1 MLFSSGLFKNE
12 VDIMGKKQ
20 RILNNEGAQRLADW
34 LRDIHMTQAELAK
47 EIGYTQQ
54 YVSNIMNGKRPLTLD
69 FAQLVSD
76 RTSQGQS
83 QKYNMELRIRPQYLL
98 CMDDIRTTEDFE
110 SQYIHRDQAVS
121 DATLTLL
128 DQSLREV
135 CLREGM
141 ETPTLD
147 NIPELL
153 LLQAQLRDFSDSL
166 MWNYVRHREH
176 SHVWS
181 YLDQIPSSKS
191 EG

>member
-1 MLFSSGLFKNE
+1 
-12 VDIMGKKQ
+12 MGKKQ
-20 RILNNEGAQRLADW
+20 RILNTEGSQRLSDW
-34 LRDIHMTQAELAK
+34 LREIDMTQAELA
-47 EIGYTQQ
+47 EAIGYTQQ
-54 YVSNIMNGKRPLTLD
+54 YVSNIMQGKRSLTLD
-69 FAQLVSD
+69 FARLVSEK
-76 RTSQGQS
+76 TSQGLS
-83 QKYNMELRIRPQYLL
+83 KKYNIELRIRPQYLL
-98 CMDDIRTTEDFE
+98 CMDDIKTTEDFQ
-110 SQYIHRDQAVS
+110 SQYIHRSQAVS

-135 CLREGM
+135 CLREGI

-147 NIPELL
+147 NIPELM

-181 YLDQIPSSKS
+181 YLDQISSSKS

>member
-1 MLFSSGLFKNE
+1 
-12 VDIMGKKQ
+12 MGKKQ
-20 RILNNEGAQRLADW
+20 RILNTEGSQRLSDW
-34 LRDIHMTQAELAK
+34 LKEIGMTQSGLAET
-47 EIGYTQQ
+47 IGYTQQ

-69 FAQLVSD
+69 FAQLVSEK
-76 RTSQGQS
+76 TSQGLS
-83 QKYNMELRIRPQYLL
+83 QKYNIELRIRPQYLL
-98 CMDDIRTTEDFE
+98 CMDDIKTTEDFE
-110 SQYIHRDQAVS
+110 SLYIHRSQAVN

-135 CLREGM
+135 CLRECIDI
-141 ETPTLD
+141 PTLD

-181 YLDQIPSSKS
+181 YLDQISSRKS